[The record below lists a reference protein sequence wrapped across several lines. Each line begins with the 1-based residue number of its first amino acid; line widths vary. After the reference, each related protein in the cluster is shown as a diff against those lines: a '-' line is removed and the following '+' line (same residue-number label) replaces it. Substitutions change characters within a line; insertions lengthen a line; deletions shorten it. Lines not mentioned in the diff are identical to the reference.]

1 MVGLAPQRQGSHTM
15 GPIRRARHHM
25 GRTRVAQTGA
35 LDGRAHRPS
44 TRAGADRRRGG
55 LRLPCG
61 HEKASV
67 PLDAATRHG
76 DAVPSLFG
84 AAPAVAKVPPKPS
97 PVRCA
102 RLAAVFD
109 LSRWSG
115 LIEGEVRPR
124 ARTVA
129 SNRWAQVASRIQ
141 RPTRVPHRRP
151 RHRRPPLPDR
161 IRQPARPGQDYSP
174 ECVEGVFCEL
184 RPRRILGRL
193 QAPRPCYFVIKC
205 WPPCNL
211 RVSSRCQAGVLVQ
224 AEPIHGG
231 ARR

>member
-1 MVGLAPQRQGSHTM
+1 
-15 GPIRRARHHM
+15 
-25 GRTRVAQTGA
+25 
-35 LDGRAHRPS
+35 
-44 TRAGADRRRGG
+44 
-55 LRLPCG
+55 
-61 HEKASV
+61 
-67 PLDAATRHG
+67 
-76 DAVPSLFG
+76 
-84 AAPAVAKVPPKPS
+84 VAKVAPKPS

-129 SNRWAQVASRIQ
+129 SNRWAQVASKIQ

-193 QAPRPCYFVIKC
+193 QAPPPCYFVIKC

-211 RVSSRCQAGVLVQ
+211 RVSSRRQARVLVQ
-224 AEPIHGG
+224 VEPVHGG
-231 ARR
+231 ARRSPERDRRFANAATATPWGLPAWGAPSGVRWRIRWRERG